1 MTQLPS
7 GKPYHTEQMG
17 FFDRL
22 SRLLRA
28 NLNDLVSKA
37 EDPVKILDQSV
48 ADMQSDLV
56 KLRQAVA
63 LAIASQKRLRS
74 QADQAQAQI
83 KTWYQRAEL
92 ALQKGEED
100 LAKEALTRRKTFQ
113 ETATSLSSQLSA
125 QEGQVEML
133 KRSLVALEGKIAEAR
148 TKKDMLKARAQAA
161 QAQQQLQ
168 SAVGSL
174 GTDSAMAAF
183 DRMEDKVQALE
194 ASSQAAAEL
203 AGADLESQFAV
214 LEGGSDVDEE
224 LSLLR
229 QKLQAGAEAVALP
242 AAENSSFTQSA
253 KDLSKTQIEAV
264 KVSEVDA
271 DLEELKRTMDS
282 K

>member
-1 MTQLPS
+1 
-7 GKPYHTEQMG
+7 MG

-48 ADMQSDLV
+48 ADMQADLV

-63 LAIASQKRLRS
+63 MAISSQKRLRR
-74 QADQAQAQI
+74 QADQSEHQV
-83 KTWYQRAEL
+83 KTWYERAEL
-92 ALQKGEED
+92 ALKNGEED
-100 LAKEALTRRKTFQ
+100 LAREALTRRKTFQ
-113 ETATSLSSQLSA
+113 ESSLALETQLKG

-133 KRSLVALEGKIAEAR
+133 KRSLVALEGKIAEAK

-168 SAVGSL
+168 DAVGNM
-174 GTDSAMAAF
+174 GANSAMAAF

-203 AGADLESQFAV
+203 AGADLESKFAA
-214 LEGGSDVDEE
+214 LEGGDDLDDELDV
-224 LSLLR
+224 LR
-229 QKLQAGAEAVALP
+229 KKLQSGVQAVALP
-242 AAENSSFTQSA
+242 AADVNDSSKLKEQKSDIQF
-253 KDLSKTQIEAV
+253 EAV
-264 KVSEVDA
+264 KVEEVDA
-271 DLEELKRTMDS
+271 DLEELKRSID
-282 K
+282 KL

>member
-1 MTQLPS
+1 
-7 GKPYHTEQMG
+7 MG

-63 LAIASQKRLRS
+63 MAISSQKRLRN
-74 QADQAQAQI
+74 QADQAEGQV
-83 KTWYQRAEL
+83 KTWYERAEL
-92 ALQKGEED
+92 ALKKGEEN
-100 LAKEALTRRKTFQ
+100 LAREALSRRKTFQ
-113 ETATSLSSQLSA
+113 ESSTSLNNQLKA

-168 SAVGSL
+168 SAVGNMGSN
-174 GTDSAMAAF
+174 SAMAAF

-194 ASSQAAAEL
+194 ASGQAAAEL
-203 AGADLESQFAV
+203 AGADLESQFAA
-214 LEGGSDVDEE
+214 LEGGNDLDDE
-224 LSLLR
+224 LSALR
-229 QKLQAGAEAVALP
+229 QRLQGGAEAVALP
-242 AAENSSFTQSA
+242 ECESAPKLNSQEPAEN
-253 KDLSKTQIEAV
+253 IEKV
-264 KVSEVDA
+264 KVEEVDA
-271 DLEELKRTMDS
+271 DLEELRRSIDKL
-282 K
+282 

>member
-1 MTQLPS
+1 
-7 GKPYHTEQMG
+7 MG

-63 LAIASQKRLRS
+63 MAIASQKRLRN
-74 QADQAQAQI
+74 QADQAEEQV
-83 KTWYQRAEL
+83 KTWYERAER
-92 ALQKGEED
+92 ALHKGEED
-100 LAKEALTRRKTFQ
+100 LAREALTRRKTFQ
-113 ETATSLSSQLSA
+113 DSSAALKSQLNG

-168 SAVGSL
+168 SAVGNMGSN
-174 GTDSAMAAF
+174 SAMAAF
-183 DRMEDKVQALE
+183 DRMEDKVQSLE

-203 AGADLESQFAV
+203 AGADLESKFAA
-214 LEGGSDVDEE
+214 LDGGNDVDDE
-224 LSLLR
+224 LSELR
-229 QKLQAGAEAVALP
+229 QRLKGGPDAVVLP
-242 AAENSSFTQSA
+242 PSQLSS
-253 KDLSKTQIEAV
+253 
-264 KVSEVDA
+264 SEVDLDQSEAPVQKVNVAEIDA
-271 DLEELKRTMDS
+271 DLENLKRSIDGP
-282 K
+282 